1 MKHQLLTERDIQDA
15 FAKHLRG
22 LREQAKLSRDSLA
35 ERSGVPAATI
45 KRFELTGNISF
56 RQLLS
61 LWQTL
66 DDIKRLYALTQNTQQ
81 PFNPLSIA
89 EVWRNDQ

>member
-15 FAKHLRG
+15 FAKHLRA
-22 LREQAKLSRDSLA
+22 LREQAMLSRDNLA

-45 KRFELTGNISF
+45 KRFELTGQISF
-56 RQLLS
+56 RQLIS

-81 PFNPLSIA
+81 QFNPQSIA
-89 EVWRNDQ
+89 EVWQNDQ